1 MKIHDIL
8 PENRP
13 IERLNKLGA
22 GALSDAE
29 LLAIILRTGTKT
41 ENVIDLSNKVLSLY
55 NLSKLTDCSTTELK
69 QIKGIGIT
77 KSSQIL
83 SIIELC
89 KRINLA
95 KSNIT
100 KITCAKD
107 VFELMQ
113 PKIGHLKQEVFV
125 VLLLDSK
132 NNIIKEEI
140 IAKGTLNST
149 LIHPREVFK
158 LAIKESAN
166 SIILVHNHPSG
177 DPIPSTQDIEV
188 TKKLIEV
195 SDKLDID
202 LFDHLIIGK
211 ETFFSFE
218 DNGLI

>member
-113 PKIGHLKQEVFV
+113 PKINLFV
-125 VLLLDSK
+125 LEYNHYLTK
-132 NNIIKEEI
+132 N
-140 IAKGTLNST
+140 IA
-149 LIHPREVFK
+149 
-158 LAIKESAN
+158 
-166 SIILVHNHPSG
+166 
-177 DPIPSTQDIEV
+177 
-188 TKKLIEV
+188 
-195 SDKLDID
+195 
-202 LFDHLIIGK
+202 
-211 ETFFSFE
+211 
-218 DNGLI
+218 